1 VERERERLSIILA
14 RLSTGVIAV
23 GHDLVLRSANQAA
36 SNILGANLDQGVG
49 QPLSALAG
57 ENPRYARFVGE
68 ITMRLSRG
76 EEEWRE
82 QLDLKPEAAGAR
94 VLVCACTPLPG
105 DEHAG
110 DDESALGGY
119 VIVFD
124 DISALL
130 QAQRDAAWGEVARRL
145 AHEIKNPLTPIQLS
159 AERMRRRYLDQM
171 TGEDAQIL
179 DRATYTIVQQ
189 VEAMKAMVNAFSE
202 YARAPDM
209 KVTKFPLNV
218 LVTEVADL
226 HRVQESGVKIELDLD
241 PRVEYVEADRGRVRQ
256 ILNNLIVNGAE
267 AVENVPAGLVIA
279 ATRLETVGSA
289 EYATIT
295 VTDNGPGFTREV
307 LGRVFDPYVTSKP
320 KGTGLGLAIVKKIVE
335 EHGGRVEADN
345 RPEGGG
351 RVRVSLPVTDG
362 SRQMV
367 ARDRRVEPR
376 KERA

>member
-1 VERERERLSIILA
+1 DNDAER
-14 RLSTGVIAV
+14 
-23 GHDLVLRSANQAA
+23 Q
-36 SNILGANLDQGVG
+36 
-49 QPLSALAG
+49 
-57 ENPRYARFVGE
+57 
-68 ITMRLSRG
+68 
-76 EEEWRE
+76 
-82 QLDLKPEAAGAR
+82 
-94 VLVCACTPLPG
+94 
-105 DEHAG
+105 
-110 DDESALGGY
+110 GGY

-159 AERMRRRYLDQM
+159 AERMRRRYLHQM
-171 TGEDAQIL
+171 SGEDAQIL

-209 KVTKFPLNV
+209 TVTKFPLNA

-226 HRVQESGVKIELDLD
+226 HRVQDAGVKIDVDLD
-241 PRVEYVEADRGRVRQ
+241 AHVESVEADRGRVRQ

-267 AVENVPAGLVIA
+267 AVENKPDGHVVAT
-279 ATRLETVGSA
+279 TRLETVGSA

-295 VTDNGPGFTREV
+295 VTDNGPGFSRDV
-307 LGRVFDPYVTSKP
+307 LGRVFEPYVTSKP

-362 SRQMV
+362 SRQLV
-367 ARDRRVEPR
+367 ARERRAEPR

>member
-1 VERERERLSIILA
+1 
-14 RLSTGVIAV
+14 
-23 GHDLVLRSANQAA
+23 VLRSANQAA
-36 SNILGANLDQGVG
+36 GNILGVELARGVG
-49 QPLSALAG
+49 QPLQALAA
-57 ENPRYARFVGE
+57 ESPRYEKFVAE
-68 ITMRLSRG
+68 VTQRLTKG

-82 QLDLKPEAAGAR
+82 QLDIKPDAAGAR

-105 DEHAG
+105 DEHAENDAEREG
-110 DDESALGGY
+110 SY

-130 QAQRDAAWGEVARRL
+130 TAQRDAAWGEVARRL

-159 AERMRRRYLDQM
+159 AERMRRRYLEQM

-209 KVTKFPLNV
+209 KVTRFPFNA

-226 HRVQESGVKIELDLD
+226 HRVHESGVAIDVDLDLNID
-241 PRVEYVEADRGRVRQ
+241 QVEADRGRVRQ
-256 ILNNLIVNGAE
+256 VLNNLIVNGAE
-267 AVENVPAGLVIA
+267 AVESTAGGRVVV
-279 ATRLETVGSA
+279 ATRLESA
-289 EYATIT
+289 GNASYATIT
-295 VTDNGPGFTREV
+295 VSDNGPGFSREV

-320 KGTGLGLAIVKKIVE
+320 KGTGLGLAIVKKIAE

-351 RVRVSLPVTDG
+351 RVRVSLPLTDG
-362 SRQMV
+362 TRQLV
-367 ARDRRVEPR
+367 ARERRAEPR